1 MSGKLKEPVFILGV
15 GCTSFGNLLETPEI
29 KGLTLQE
36 LAAKAVREA
45 LEDAQTDPMEID
57 AVFVGNVTMQT
68 SNLPATYSQLS
79 KWTGMQFKA
88 GVHFDG
94 ACSTTNIGQ
103 TMAAM
108 AIASG
113 VYDKVLV
120 VGLESTLS
128 TPKKL
133 SPYERET
140 IPTEEMWLWTDYCVN
155 QAYSVPQGYDIFPT
169 YNGIIAQGYCRKY
182 GYSIEEFDRGMFEL
196 CRTRR
201 LHGSLTPKAINRE
214 TLENEAKRSGFEDPY
229 EFWKSRYN
237 PFLAWPS
244 RLRSAVVPADGASA
258 IVLSRADAAR
268 GYTGIP
274 VELMGWG
281 MSISDLPWYGSDPTV
296 MPFDKISFQRAYQM
310 AGITP
315 RDIDY
320 MHVHDCSHV
329 ASICVAELSGYLPEG
344 EGLKYACE
352 GRLRFDGDRPMS
364 THGGRHAFGHAWAA
378 SAGAD
383 TYEAVKQMRGLGG
396 EKQIRPFPK
405 TSVLHTHG
413 YAMNSTVLVLRRGEK

>member
-1 MSGKLKEPVFILGV
+1 
-15 GCTSFGNLLETPEI
+15 
-29 KGLTLQE
+29 
-36 LAAKAVREA
+36 
-45 LEDAQTDPMEID
+45 
-57 AVFVGNVTMQT
+57 
-68 SNLPATYSQLS
+68 
-79 KWTGMQFKA
+79 
-88 GVHFDG
+88 
-94 ACSTTNIGQ
+94 
-103 TMAAM
+103 MAAM
-108 AIASG
+108 GIASG
-113 VYDKVLV
+113 VYNKVLV

-128 TPKKL
+128 TPKKN

-155 QAYSVPQGYDIFPT
+155 QAYSVPQGYDIFPA
-169 YNGIIAQGYCRKY
+169 YNGIIALGYCRKY
-182 GYSIEEFDRGMFEL
+182 GYSIEEFDRCMFEL

-214 TLENEAKRSGFEDPY
+214 KLEDEATRLGYNDAF

-237 PFLAWPS
+237 PHLAWPS

-258 IVLSRADAAR
+258 MVLSSSSGAKSYA
-268 GYTGIP
+268 GTP

-281 MSISDLPWYGSDPTV
+281 MSISDLPWYESDPTV
-296 MPFDKISFQRAYQM
+296 MPIDTIAFKQAYEM

-315 RDIDY
+315 QDIGY
-320 MHVHDCSHV
+320 LHVHDCSHI

-344 EGLKYACE
+344 EGLKYARE

-383 TYEAVKQMRGLGG
+383 TYEAVNQMRGRSC
-396 EKQIRPFPK
+396 EKQIKPCPEI
-405 TSVLHTHG
+405 SVLHTHG
-413 YAMNSTVLVLRRGEK
+413 YAMNSTVLVLKRG

>member
-1 MSGKLKEPVFILGV
+1 MGRKLKEPVYILGV
-15 GCTSFGNLLETPEI
+15 GCTPFGNLLETPEL

-36 LAAKAVREA
+36 MAAKAVREA
-45 LEDAQTDPMEID
+45 LDDAGTDASEID

-68 SNLPATYSQLS
+68 SNLPATYSQIA

-94 ACSTTNIGQ
+94 ACSTTNVGA

-108 AIASG
+108 GIASG
-113 VYDKVLV
+113 VYRKALV

-128 TPKKL
+128 TPKKN

-155 QAYSVPQGYDIFPT
+155 QAYSVPQGYDIFPA
-169 YNGIIAQGYCRKY
+169 YNGIIALGYCRKY
-182 GYSIEEFDRGMFEL
+182 GYSIEEFERGMFEL

-201 LHGSLTPKAINRE
+201 LHGSMTPKAINRE
-214 TLENEAKRSGFEDPY
+214 TLEDEAKRLGYNDAF

-237 PFLAWPS
+237 PHLAWPS

-258 IVLSRADAAR
+258 MVLSAGDGAKAYK
-268 GYTGIP
+268 GTP
-274 VELMGWG
+274 VELKGWG
-281 MSISDLPWYGSDPTV
+281 MSISDLPWYGSDPTI
-296 MPFDKISFQRAYQM
+296 MPIDEVSFKQAYEM

-315 RDIDY
+315 KDIGY
-320 MHVHDCSHV
+320 LHVHDCSHI
-329 ASICVAELSGYLPEG
+329 ASICVAEISGYLPKG
-344 EGLKYACE
+344 EGLKYAQE
-352 GRLRFDGDRPMS
+352 GRLRYDGDRPMT

-396 EKQIRPFPK
+396 DKQIKPAPEI
-405 TSVLHTHG
+405 SVLHTHG
-413 YAMNSTVLVLRRGEK
+413 YAMNSTVLVLKRG